1 MRIFISAG
9 EPSGDLHGAN
19 LVRALRE
26 MVPGLVA
33 EGFGGPRMAE
43 AGVQLHYPLTDL
55 AVMGVRRV
63 LRHLPTFLG
72 LLDQAERR
80 WRQKP
85 PDAVVV
91 IDYPGFHFRLA
102 ERARARGL
110 PVYWFVPPQL
120 WAWQQGRVRKV
131 RRWIDTVLT
140 ALPFEEAWYRRRG
153 VSTFH
158 VGHPYFDALARQV
171 LDASFLR
178 EQEHRGG
185 TLVGLLPGSRTQEVS
200 ANGLMLLHAAQK
212 IKERRRDV
220 RFLVAAY
227 RPEHAAYL
235 RHLSARH
242 AIPVEVH
249 VGRTPEI
256 IELSEACIAV
266 SGSVSL
272 ELMYRLKPT
281 VIVYRMSAPA
291 LWLARQLV
299 HLPSI
304 TLVNLMARERLYPEV
319 VCSRDE
325 SSRIAEQ
332 VLAWLNDPES
342 AHQLSLRLEQLRAR
356 VAQPG
361 ACQRAAQFLVQ
372 TTARRRAAA

>member
-1 MRIFISAG
+1 MHIFISAG

-19 LVRALRE
+19 LARALRE
-26 MVPGLVA
+26 LQTDVIL
-33 EGFGGPRMAE
+33 EGFGGPHMAQ
-43 AGVQLHYPLTDL
+43 AGVRLHYPLTDL
-55 AVMGVRRV
+55 AVMGLRRV
-63 LRHLPTFLG
+63 IRHLPTFLR
-72 LLDQAERR
+72 LLDQAERQ
-80 WRQKP
+80 WRRQR

-102 ERARARGL
+102 ERAQARGL

-120 WAWQQGRVRKV
+120 WAWQQGRARKV

-153 VSTFH
+153 ISTYH
-158 VGHPYFDALARQV
+158 VGHPYFDALAHQS
-171 LDASFLR
+171 LDATFLH
-178 EQEHRGG
+178 EQQKRGG
-185 TLVGLLPGSRTQEVS
+185 TIVGLLPGSRTQEVQ

-212 IKERRRDV
+212 IKEQRREV
-220 RFLVAAY
+220 RFLAAAY
-227 RPEHAAYL
+227 RSEHAAYL
-235 RHLSARH
+235 RTLTARQ
-242 AIPVEVH
+242 AIPLEIH

-256 IELSEACIAV
+256 IELSEVCIAV

-272 ELMYRLKPT
+272 ELMYRLKPA
-281 VIVYRMSAPA
+281 VIVYRMNPLA

-325 SSRIAEQ
+325 SARIAQ
-332 VLAWLNDPES
+332 IVLAWLNDPALAHRLS
-342 AHQLSLRLEQLRAR
+342 ARLEQLRAR

-361 ACQRAAQFLVQ
+361 ACLRAAKFLEQ
-372 TTARRRAAA
+372 AITSRRVAA

>member
-43 AGVQLHYPLTDL
+43 AGVQLHYPMTEL

-102 ERARARGL
+102 ERAQARGL

-153 VSTFH
+153 VATFH
-158 VGHPYFDALARQV
+158 VGHPYFDALSRQV

-178 EQEHRGG
+178 EQEQRGG

-235 RHLSARH
+235 RHLSAYH

-304 TLVNLMARERLYPEV
+304 TLVNLMAGERLYPEV

-325 SSRIAEQ
+325 SPRIAEQ

-342 AHQLSLRLEQLRAR
+342 AHQLSLRLEQSRAR

-372 TTARRRAAA
+372 AITSRRAAA